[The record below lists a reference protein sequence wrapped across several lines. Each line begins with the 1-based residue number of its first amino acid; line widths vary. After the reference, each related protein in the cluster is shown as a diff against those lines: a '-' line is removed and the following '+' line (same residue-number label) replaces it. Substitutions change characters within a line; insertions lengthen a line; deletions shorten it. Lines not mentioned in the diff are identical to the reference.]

1 MWTKT
6 KHLDIIIA
14 LTGEH
19 QKTAQDIKK
28 QLPIKRLVNTLIG
41 VQEVE
46 ADDILE
52 QDDVPDI
59 VGLYWR
65 NAPTIDGHEVFY
77 GDLLGD
83 VDHYP
88 VEHYLEQVGHQAL
101 WLDKGEREVVFVV
114 AENAVEVL
122 VTIIF
127 EVNSVGKDLH
137 RWEDDGVE
145 EVVGVNVGDG
155 GAEPTL
161 DHVGDDHQHCDEGLV
176 DEGLYGLTQ
185 PELDLVAV
193 LEK

>member
-59 VGLYWR
+59 VGLY
-65 NAPTIDGHEVFY
+65 
-77 GDLLGD
+77 
-83 VDHYP
+83 
-88 VEHYLEQVGHQAL
+88 
-101 WLDKGEREVVFVV
+101 
-114 AENAVEVL
+114 
-122 VTIIF
+122 
-127 EVNSVGKDLH
+127 
-137 RWEDDGVE
+137 
-145 EVVGVNVGDG
+145 
-155 GAEPTL
+155 
-161 DHVGDDHQHCDEGLV
+161 
-176 DEGLYGLTQ
+176 
-185 PELDLVAV
+185 
-193 LEK
+193 